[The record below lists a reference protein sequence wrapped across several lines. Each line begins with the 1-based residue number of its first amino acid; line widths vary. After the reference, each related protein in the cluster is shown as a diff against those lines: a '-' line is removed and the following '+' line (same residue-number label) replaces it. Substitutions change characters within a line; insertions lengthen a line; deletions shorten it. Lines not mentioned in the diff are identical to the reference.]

1 MANGTT
7 LKRFGV
13 SMRDDLL
20 DRFDELIAL
29 KSYDTRSEAISDL
42 VRRALAE
49 ETLTDDAA
57 QVAAT
62 ISLVYDHH
70 VRNLNAK
77 LTQFQHQAL
86 DIITSTVHVHL
97 DERNCLEVLVVRGPY
112 AQVRSLADQ
121 LISVKGVT
129 HGKFITTIAEAGQHK
144 HSRRSHSDKH
154 TH

>member
-1 MANGTT
+1 M
-7 LKRFGV
+7 
-13 SMRDDLL
+13 
-20 DRFDELIAL
+20 
-29 KSYDTRSEAISDL
+29 
-42 VRRALAE
+42 VRQALAE

-57 QVAAT
+57 EVAAT

-70 VRNLNAK
+70 VPNLNAK

-97 DERNCLEVLVVRGPY
+97 DERNCLEVLVVRGQY
-112 AQVRSLADQ
+112 ARVRRLADQ

-129 HGKFITTIAEAGQHK
+129 HGKFITTIAEPGMHK
-144 HSRRSHSDKH
+144 HKHGVGSRSHKH